1 MKKIYIDKIFYYNR
15 INHPVEIKHNAN
27 LTFTLPKRSTFFA
40 SLKEKIDVDDILEN
54 CLKTKYKG
62 ILFSYDADL
71 EFVIIDN
78 LTYED
83 LYLDIFNE
91 YIFLIKENT
100 AILENDESENPH
112 HSKQKKQK
120 SKASQKN

>member
-15 INHPVEIKHNAN
+15 INYQVEIKHNAN
-27 LTFTLPKRSTFFA
+27 LTFTLAKRSTFFA
-40 SLKEKIDVDDILEN
+40 SLKEKIDAEDIVEN

-71 EFVIIDN
+71 ECVIIDN

-83 LYLDIFNE
+83 FYFDLFNE
-91 YIFLIKENT
+91 CVFLTKENT

-120 SKASQKN
+120 SKASEKN